1 MICLFY
7 AKSNKKTL
15 EICFVLQKLEKMF
28 DFNPNVPKIGQ
39 SGLDKSKKMFY
50 NINRNNVS
58 DKLFLLFDN
67 YQEQSF

>member
-1 MICLFY
+1 
-7 AKSNKKTL
+7 
-15 EICFVLQKLEKMF
+15 MF

-50 NINRNNVS
+50 NISRNNVS

>member
-1 MICLFY
+1 
-7 AKSNKKTL
+7 
-15 EICFVLQKLEKMF
+15 MF
-28 DFNPNVPKIGQ
+28 DFNPNVPKIEQ